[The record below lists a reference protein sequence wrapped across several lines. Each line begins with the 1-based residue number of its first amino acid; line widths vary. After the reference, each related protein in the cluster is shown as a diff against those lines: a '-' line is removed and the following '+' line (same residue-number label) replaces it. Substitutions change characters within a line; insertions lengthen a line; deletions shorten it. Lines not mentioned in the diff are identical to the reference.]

1 MEELNLEGDLSYN
14 KILIKILETVEGE
27 RERIE
32 TRSSRCEKFGRVD
45 IHKMKLHG
53 IMKNTS

>member
-32 TRSSRCEKFGRVD
+32 TSHQDV
-45 IHKMKLHG
+45 
-53 IMKNTS
+53 KNSVESTYIR

>member
-27 RERIE
+27 RERE
-32 TRSSRCEKFGRVD
+32 LKQGHQDV
-45 IHKMKLHG
+45 
-53 IMKNTS
+53 KNSVESTYIR